1 MKKQIPAWTVALL
14 LGSFGLYGLWIAFSL
29 HDWVPAAWGI
39 LALVGCVGLLLRK
52 KWSQY
57 LVYVV
62 LLGIIVS
69 WAIGVWQVAAT
80 GWPYAD
86 PLSSIISLAPGIL
99 LVLFCAGCGLVVF
112 RYFR

>member
-1 MKKQIPAWTVALL
+1 MKKKIAAWTVALL
-14 LGSFGLYGLWIAFSL
+14 LSSYGLYGLWIAYSV
-29 HDWVPAAWGI
+29 HNWVPGAWGTF
-39 LALVGCVGLLLRK
+39 ALVGCVGLLLRK

-57 LVYVV
+57 VMYAF

-80 GWPYAD
+80 GWPYSD